1 MNVEDLETP
10 ALTADLDVLE
20 TNIRYMADHC
30 RNLGIK
36 LRPHVKTHKIPEIA
50 HMQLDAGAIGITCQ
64 KLGEAEVM
72 AAAEIKDILITYN
85 IVGRKKLERLMHLAE
100 QVNLTV
106 TLDSGYVASGISNKA
121 QENDREIGVLV
132 EIDTG
137 GERTGVQ
144 SPEEALKIAEKVME
158 MPGLRFRGIMTYP
171 SHERAKPFMEK
182 TLQLLKSRE
191 IPVEIISGGGT
202 GLEAISK
209 DLGCT
214 ETRSGSYVFEGPKR
228 IRVPENPPNPA
239 ICVLR
244 LITTVVSTP
253 TAKRAIVDAGE
264 KSLTL
269 YTNFFR
275 PQLPPSHYGYILE
288 YPEAKM
294 YGMSVEHG
302 HVDVGSCEHKIK
314 IGDKLSIIP
323 VHQGMTLNLH
333 DELVGV
339 RKGEVEVIWQVA
351 ARGKK

>member
-20 TNIRYMADHC
+20 TNIRHMADHC
-30 RNLGIK
+30 RDLGIE

-50 HMQLDAGAIGITCQ
+50 HMQLAAGATGITCQ
-64 KLGEAEVM
+64 RLGEADVM
-72 AAAEIKDILITYN
+72 AAAGIKDILITYN
-85 IVGRKKLERLMHLAE
+85 IVGTKKLERLMRLAE
-100 QVNLTV
+100 RADLTLTV
-106 TLDSGYVASGISNKA
+106 DSGYVASEISNQA
-121 QENDREIGVLV
+121 QEKGCEIGVLV
-132 EIDTG
+132 ELDTG

-144 SPEEALKIAEKVME
+144 SPKEALRLAEEVMG
-158 MPGLRFRGIMTYP
+158 MPGLSFRGIMTYP
-171 SHERAKPFMEK
+171 SHERAKPFMER
-182 TLQLLKSRE
+182 TLQLLRSRE
-191 IPVEIISGGGT
+191 IPVEVISGGGT
-202 GLEAISK
+202 GFEAISK

-228 IRVPENPPNPA
+228 ISIPANPPNPVTCA
-239 ICVLR
+239 LR
-244 LITTVVSTP
+244 LIATVVSTP
-253 TAKRAIVDAGE
+253 TAKRVIVDAGE

-275 PQLPPSHYGYILE
+275 PQLPPSHYGYIVE
-288 YPEAKM
+288 YPTAKM

-302 HVDVGSCEHKIK
+302 HVDVGSCEHKFK
-314 IGDKLSIIP
+314 IGDKLSIVP

-339 RKGEVEVIWQVA
+339 REGEVEVVWPVA